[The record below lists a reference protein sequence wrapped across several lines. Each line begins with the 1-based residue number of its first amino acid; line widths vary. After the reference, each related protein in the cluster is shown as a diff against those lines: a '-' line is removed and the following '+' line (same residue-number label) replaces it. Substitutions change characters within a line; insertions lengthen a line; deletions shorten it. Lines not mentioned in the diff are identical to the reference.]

1 MEPVDVDDDD
11 DGDDDDDDDADDDDG
26 DDDVDVV
33 ERLGRLELAERQIE
47 GIVSTAE
54 DGEV

>member
-1 MEPVDVDDDD
+1 MESVDVDDDD
-11 DGDDDDDDDADDDDG
+11 DDD
-26 DDDVDVV
+26 DVV